1 MEPTG
6 EILCEQQ
13 AANAPEFGKNIAVDK
28 SKILDLTI
36 ETGEDAEL
44 RLCASISLYLELLI
58 SECFIT
64 HSTLN
69 STYLT
74 LVIDLLG
81 NLALQNLGGLGTLK
95 YLILTKSQK
104 ALQNELAHGEANED
118 VLPREERPVEKT
130 RELLEVQLLG
140 NGFKRGPL

>member
-1 MEPTG
+1 M
-6 EILCEQQ
+6 
-13 AANAPEFGKNIAVDK
+13 
-28 SKILDLTI
+28 
-36 ETGEDAEL
+36 
-44 RLCASISLYLELLI
+44 
-58 SECFIT
+58 
-64 HSTLN
+64 N